1 MTKPT
6 RPVLGILLAI
16 TTMLLFASM
25 DSVSKV
31 LVDQFSVTQI
41 LWVRYAVFLVFA
53 LCLALPKLGRTA
65 IKTRRPWLQITRSLV
80 LVAEIGVFVFAFRY
94 MEFADVHAVAAIAP
108 LMVTA
113 MSVPFL
119 GERVG
124 PRRWAAVAIGL
135 VGMLVILRPGF
146 SVFDPAALIA
156 LAGAALFALYQVLTR
171 MAAEDPAEVSLLYT
185 GLVGFVV
192 LTFFGPFFWVW
203 PTITETG
210 LLAAAGLLGVVAHLA
225 LIKALSLAPASTLQ
239 PFNYTLIVWATLI
252 GFLIFD
258 TFPDSW
264 TLVGAGIIV
273 CSGLYALARER
284 RAKT

>member
-1 MTKPT
+1 
-6 RPVLGILLAI
+6 
-16 TTMLLFASM
+16 
-25 DSVSKV
+25 
-31 LVDQFSVTQI
+31 
-41 LWVRYAVFLVFA
+41 
-53 LCLALPKLGRTA
+53 
-65 IKTRRPWLQITRSLV
+65 
-80 LVAEIGVFVFAFRY
+80 
-94 MEFADVHAVAAIAP
+94 
-108 LMVTA
+108 
-113 MSVPFL
+113 
-119 GERVG
+119 
-124 PRRWAAVAIGL
+124 
-135 VGMLVILRPGF
+135 LRPGF